1 MTSSSSS
8 PFDYSRTVHYKSADH
23 LAVIF
28 QVYGS
33 VWPKVLPHCAGTVT
47 VTAAILAAER
57 YYDTDLTIS
66 EWGHQFMSV
75 IVAFLVV
82 SRCTITFSLYY
93 EFRGYVTQILAATR
107 DFVQLTT
114 AMTPAKAADFRSDA
128 TLQALLLVRATVAM
142 LKGQPAWENRSDDQ
156 PSLRHIINHGSGSNP
171 TDFLKRER
179 FSNYGMIV
187 GHEDETARW
196 IQRRHT
202 SADKNLA
209 IPLRLVY
216 KLRETVIQNRH
227 QLNLDTIQEQQLLA
241 CLQDF
246 LRGYDGLRKYL
257 TTPFPFPLG

>member
-8 PFDYSRTVHYKSADH
+8 PFDYSRTVHYKSSDH
-23 LAVIF
+23 FSVIF
-28 QVYGS
+28 QAYGS
-33 VWPKVLPHCAGTVT
+33 VWPKVLPHCAGTVA

-57 YYDTDLTIS
+57 YYDHDLTIS

-107 DFVQLTT
+107 DFVQLTA
-114 AMTPAKAADFRSDA
+114 AMTPVKAAGFRSDV
-128 TLQALLLVRATVAM
+128 TLQAMLLVRATAAM
-142 LKGQPAWENRSDDQ
+142 LRGQPAWESRSDEQ
-156 PSLRHIINHGSGSNP
+156 PSLRHIISHGSGSNP
-171 TDFLKRER
+171 AE
-179 FSNYGMIV
+179 YGMILV
-187 GHEDETARW
+187 EEDESARW
-196 IQRRHT
+196 IHRRHT

-216 KLRETVIQNRH
+216 KLRETVVKNRRE
-227 QLNLDTIQEQQLLA
+227 LNLDTIQEQQLLA

-257 TTPFPFPLG
+257 TTPFPFPLGSYWP